1 MLIEHIEAYL
11 RRTKTTPTRFGREA
25 LRDPNFVFNLLD
37 GREPR
42 KKTVRKVLA
51 FIESRS
57 GSEPTRMD
65 P

>member
-1 MLIEHIEAYL
+1 VLIEQIEAYL

-25 LRDPNFVFNLLD
+25 LGDPNFVFNLLD

-51 FIESRS
+51 FIGSRG
-57 GSEPTRMD
+57 GSATGRVD
-65 P
+65 R

>member
-25 LRDPNFVFNLLD
+25 LGDPNFVFNLLE

-42 KKTVRKVLA
+42 KKTVRRVLA
-51 FIESRS
+51 FIETRD
-57 GSEPTRMD
+57 GSEPGRAD
-65 P
+65 R